1 MCPGAATR
9 LGQCKLCSHR
19 RALEATGAQSTSPLL
34 GVNDLQARL
43 DLSRSRL
50 ALSNARGGPH
60 EPAKEAESPGAKLLH
75 LPGHDWIKDSFGVL
89 ENPENRVFVESKVRG
104 VCGYPCVCI
113 CMCHREIVGAT
124 SALGHLRASALG
136 IER

>member
-19 RALEATGAQSTSPLL
+19 RALEATGAESTSPLL

-60 EPAKEAESPGAKLLH
+60 EPAKEAERPGAKLLH
-75 LPGHDWIKDSFGVL
+75 SPGHDWIK
-89 ENPENRVFVESKVRG
+89 
-104 VCGYPCVCI
+104 
-113 CMCHREIVGAT
+113 
-124 SALGHLRASALG
+124 
-136 IER
+136 ERTQRTECSWKAR